1 MKKVINTDKAPKA
14 IGPYSQAV
22 EAAGFIF
29 ASGQIPIVPA
39 TGEIVEGGIEEQTK
53 QVLSNIQA
61 ILDEKNLCFADVVKT
76 TVFLA
81 DMNDFAAVNA
91 IYGEAFFENPPARSC
106 VQVARLPKDVKI
118 EIEIIATCK

>member
-29 ASGQIPIVPA
+29 ASGQIPIVPT

-61 ILDEKNLCFADVVKT
+61 ILSEKSLCFADVVKT

-91 IYGEAFFENPPARSC
+91 IYGEAFLENPPARSC

-118 EIEIIATCK
+118 EIEIIASCK

>member
-29 ASGQIPIVPA
+29 ASGQIPIVPT

-61 ILDEKNLCFADVVKT
+61 ILSEKSLCFADVVRT

-91 IYGEAFFENPPARSC
+91 IYGEAFLENPPARSC

-118 EIEIIATCK
+118 EIEIIASCK

>member
-1 MKKVINTDKAPKA
+1 MKKVINTDTAPKA

-29 ASGQIPIVPA
+29 ASGQIPIVPT

-61 ILDEKNLCFADVVKT
+61 ILDEKSLCFADVVKT

-91 IYGEAFFENPPARSC
+91 IYGEAFQENPPARSC

-118 EIEIIATCK
+118 EIEIIASCK

>member
-29 ASGQIPIVPA
+29 ASGQIPIVPT

-61 ILDEKNLCFADVVKT
+61 ILDEKSLCFADVVKT

-91 IYGEAFFENPPARSC
+91 IYGEAFQENPPARSC

-118 EIEIIATCK
+118 EIEIIASCK

>member
-29 ASGQIPIVPA
+29 ASGQIPIVPT

-61 ILDEKNLCFADVVKT
+61 ILAEKSLCFADVVKT

-91 IYGEAFFENPPARSC
+91 IYGEAFLENPPARSC

-118 EIEIIATCK
+118 EIEIIASCK